1 MEHSQPM
8 FDARINLV
16 GRVIHYIIEDQ
27 ICSFR
32 IDDILMLGEFSAPPG
47 TLLADYFFVFKIK
60 TMEHLLEVP
69 AYADGLF
76 PMLAELRQYLPQLA
90 SPKLQLSTEF
100 DSRVIFPAGL
110 VEEKLFSFQ
119 TEIKPWVNL
128 PVLRGIKVQKVV
140 KEVNP
145 AVLALN

>member
-1 MEHSQPM
+1 MEHTQPI

-16 GRVIHYIIEDQ
+16 GRLIHYIIEDQ
-27 ICSFR
+27 ITSFR
-32 IDDILMLGEFSAPPG
+32 VDDVLMIGEFSAPPG
-47 TLLADYFFVFKIK
+47 TLMADYFFVFKLR
-60 TMEHLLEVP
+60 TMEHLLEIP

-76 PMLAELRQYLPQLA
+76 PTLAELRQHLPQLA

-100 DSRVIFPAGL
+100 NSRIIFPAGL
-110 VEEKLFSFQ
+110 VEEKLFDFH
-119 TEIKPWVNL
+119 TEVKPWVNL